1 MKEKL
6 DRLFKECIQELEK
19 IGININ
25 NKDIGKI
32 EINISKRN
40 NKRYGAC
47 KQEEPDIKSKYIERI
62 GKRKIVKYWKYNKHV
77 IEISKWVMELDEKII
92 KNTIMHELIHCMP
105 YCNNHGA
112 EFKRYANY
120 INNKLGYDISRV
132 GNKEQDYKKS
142 NLEYKEEKQLKYKI
156 ECQKC
161 GYTFYRQRQ
170 NKNFTRKYRCG
181 KCGGRFE
188 VINLKEEKYGN

>member
-1 MKEKL
+1 MYKRIKNNRVRHKNKEIVGSIDIKL
-6 DRLFKECIQELEK
+6 SSRA
-19 IGININ
+19 
-25 NKDIGKI
+25 
-32 EINISKRN
+32 S
-40 NKRYGAC
+40 KRYGCC
-47 KQEEPDIKSKYIERI
+47 KQEEPDKSSKVIEKRGYRRIIKYEKF
-62 GKRKIVKYWKYNKHV
+62 NKHH
-77 IEISKWVMELDEKII
+77 IEVSKWVMNLNEDII

-132 GNKEQDYKKS
+132 GNKEEDYKKS

-181 KCGGRFE
+181 KCGGK
-188 VINLKEEKYGN
+188 LKLSN

>member
-132 GNKEQDYKKS
+132 GNKEEDYKKS

>member
-1 MKEKL
+1 MEEKL

-19 IGININ
+19 IGIDIN

-32 EINISKRN
+32 DINISKRN

-47 KQEEPDIKSKYIERI
+47 KQEEPDIKSKYIEKI
-62 GKRKIVKYWKYNKHV
+62 GRRKIVKYWKYNKHI

-132 GNKEQDYKKS
+132 GNKEEDYKKS

>member
-1 MKEKL
+1 MEEKL

-19 IGININ
+19 IGIDIN

-47 KQEEPDIKSKYIERI
+47 KQEEPDIKSKYIEKI
-62 GKRKIVKYWKYNKHV
+62 GRRKIVKYWKYNKHI

-132 GNKEQDYKKS
+132 GNKEEDYKKS

>member
-19 IGININ
+19 IGIDIN

-47 KQEEPDIKSKYIERI
+47 KQEEPDIESKYIEKI
-62 GKRKIVKYWKYNKHV
+62 GRRKIVKYWKYNKHI

-132 GNKEQDYKKS
+132 GNKEEDYKKS